1 MPRNAGNCGFGKF
14 GDLGDIF
21 DEIGAFAI
29 LALPRENLNSIIV
42 LLQYAYTQVFVKT
55 RIRTKS

>member
-1 MPRNAGNCGFGKF
+1 MPRNAGNCGFGDL